1 MYKKIIPLNESRFFF
16 SYTKS
21 IAKKKNI
28 FAWSVEAFIAAN
40 AKSIV
45 AAHSISFTTTR
56 KIGERFANF

>member
-1 MYKKIIPLNESRFFF
+1 MIPLNESRFFF
-16 SYTKS
+16 H
-21 IAKKKNI
+21 IQNQLQKKKNI

>member
-1 MYKKIIPLNESRFFF
+1 MREDFFF
-16 SYTKS
+16 HTKS
-21 IAKKKNI
+21 IAKKKKNI

>member
-1 MYKKIIPLNESRFFF
+1 MRADFFH
-16 SYTKS
+16 
-21 IAKKKNI
+21 IRNQLQKKKNI

>member
-1 MYKKIIPLNESRFFF
+1 MRADFFF
-16 SYTKS
+16 IYK
-21 IAKKKNI
+21 INCKKKNI

>member
-1 MYKKIIPLNESRFFF
+1 MIPLNERRFFF

-21 IAKKKNI
+21 IAKKKKNI

>member
-1 MYKKIIPLNESRFFF
+1 MIPLNERRFFF
-16 SYTKS
+16 HTKS
-21 IAKKKNI
+21 IAKKKKKNI
-28 FAWSVEAFIAAN
+28 FAWPVEAFIAAN

>member
-1 MYKKIIPLNESRFFF
+1 MRADFFLYKINC
-16 SYTKS
+16 
-21 IAKKKNI
+21 KKKY
-28 FAWSVEAFIAAN
+28 FRVVGEAFIVAN

>member
-1 MYKKIIPLNESRFFF
+1 MIPLNESRFFF
-16 SYTKS
+16 H
-21 IAKKKNI
+21 IQNQLQKKNI

-56 KIGERFANF
+56 KVGERFANF

>member
-1 MYKKIIPLNESRFFF
+1 MIPLNESRFFF
-16 SYTKS
+16 FHTKS

>member
-1 MYKKIIPLNESRFFF
+1 MIPLNERRFFF
-16 SYTKS
+16 HTKS

>member
-1 MYKKIIPLNESRFFF
+1 MRADFFF
-16 SYTKS
+16 H
-21 IAKKKNI
+21 IQNQLQKKKNI